1 MLAAVITI
9 TITRYWL
16 ILTLNI
22 NIIIIVVD
30 LLLTKIPSWL
40 MKLKSQIKWGIN
52 NNNNYNNNIF
62 KHLTLPT
69 LGSLQQIIYAKK
81 KLEGLIKMQI
91 QICSKSP
98 GSCWCS
104 QYRRIQDPGEQVTTD
119 RWANNRSLFPP
130 HGICKVYRQRTTVKG
145 SDARKVFKN
154 LTELER

>member
-1 MLAAVITI
+1 MTI
-9 TITRYWL
+9 TITGYWL
-16 ILTLNI
+16 ILTLINI

-40 MKLKSQIKWGIN
+40 MKLNSQIKWEI
-52 NNNNYNNNIF
+52 NNNIF

-69 LGSLQQIIYAKK
+69 LGSLQQIIYAKI

-119 RWANNRSLFPP
+119 RWANNPSLFPIMAFARCS
-130 HGICKVYRQRTTVKG
+130 GRGQLLRAVKPG
-145 SDARKVFKN
+145 RFSKISQSWKDKRS
-154 LTELER
+154 